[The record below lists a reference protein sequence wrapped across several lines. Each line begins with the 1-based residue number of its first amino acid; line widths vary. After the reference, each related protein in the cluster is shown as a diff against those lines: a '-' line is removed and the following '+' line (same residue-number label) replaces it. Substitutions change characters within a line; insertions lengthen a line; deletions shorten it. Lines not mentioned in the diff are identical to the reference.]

1 MAATNGTNGHQGQ
14 TSLASQTP
22 LDMLGRL
29 LAEPC
34 FVKCRN
40 GRELSGKLHA
50 YDEHLNIDRIEQ
62 GLRADHLIRSLD
74 ALEDCVRYFSTLTNH
89 IVSVPASSFG
99 STQKQNFMFIFI
111 CEIINLFL
119 HDSRLEQHH
128 ANYSRVARVF
138 CFDIRATY

>member
-1 MAATNGTNGHQGQ
+1 MRHRIFTARGLIGCFSINLLLVRHCNRFVHPQSHRKMAATNGTNGHQGQ

-50 YDEHLNIDRIEQ
+50 YDEHLNVLMGDVQEKTFPSTSTSTSSSS
-62 GLRADHLIRSLD
+62 AEAVIRQMDMLYVRGD
-74 ALEDCVRYFSTLTNH
+74 AITMITR
-89 IVSVPASSFG
+89 
-99 STQKQNFMFIFI
+99 Q
-111 CEIINLFL
+111 
-119 HDSRLEQHH
+119 
-128 ANYSRVARVF
+128 
-138 CFDIRATY
+138 

>member
-50 YDEHLNIDRIEQ
+50 YDEHLNVLMGDVQEKTFPSTSTSTSSSS
-62 GLRADHLIRSLD
+62 AEAVIRQMDMLYVRGD
-74 ALEDCVRYFSTLTNH
+74 AITMITR
-89 IVSVPASSFG
+89 
-99 STQKQNFMFIFI
+99 Q
-111 CEIINLFL
+111 
-119 HDSRLEQHH
+119 
-128 ANYSRVARVF
+128 
-138 CFDIRATY
+138 